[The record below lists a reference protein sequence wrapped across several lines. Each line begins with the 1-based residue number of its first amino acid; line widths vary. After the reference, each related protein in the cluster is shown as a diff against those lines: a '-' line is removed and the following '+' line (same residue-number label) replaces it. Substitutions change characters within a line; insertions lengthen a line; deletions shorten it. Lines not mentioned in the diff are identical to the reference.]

1 MHCTK
6 CGSSSIIRKGIAP
19 TITDQNRYRYN
30 CKQCGSNFY
39 VSMQVTIQQEI
50 TEEQSGLFTCF
61 DSEYQSEYD
70 QTVDVKQYSSV
81 DEDESDDPIDYE
93 EFPTSFIRDDAYVN
107 SLKSKTRLVITS
119 AQNNSELVDGFLDS
133 IKTFCA
139 HNDAGLIVIPLQYKK
154 PGIQDSFSYA
164 PEIVPYLIDNKIVF
178 RNHRIAICA
187 DLKLTPTAINPLSG
201 IDGFS
206 KGNTVI
212 VGHPQVQLKTLPRNM
227 DHKYPPIVSTTGSI
241 TKENYSRS
249 KAGIQAEHNHSYS
262 ALLLEFTEN
271 EYFIRHLN
279 YDDNHKGFYDLDK
292 WYDSGDVY
300 EGVEIDA
307 LITGD
312 THVRFHDK
320 EVYQAT
326 FGLGGIIDVLKPKH
340 WVIHDLL
347 DFATKS
353 HHTIKDPMANLGKR
367 KRRTDIVEDE
377 LQEAMYF
384 LTNNLPTGT
393 KAVVVGSNHD
403 MHLDQWLRYGDIKVD
418 PENAKIYH
426 YLWFLSCKFI
436 DDNET
441 DYAPPAFGLYFWDN
455 FKHLKEKVV
464 FLDERDT
471 FKLHGIELS
480 IHGANGTNG
489 ARGSINQYSKLP
501 DKTVTGHSHSP
512 SIMKGAYC
520 VGTSSVFDMPY
531 VRGASSWDHAH
542 CIIHPNGKRQMIFLR
557 NGKFKA

>member
-6 CGSSSIIRKGIAP
+6 CGSKSFIRKGIAP
-19 TITDQNRYRYN
+19 TSAEPNRYRYN

-39 VSMQVTIQQEI
+39 VSMQVTIQQDI
-50 TEEQSGLFTCF
+50 TEQQQSTLFNCFEEEYEVDQPVEQYAFA
-61 DSEYQSEYD
+61 EE
-70 QTVDVKQYSSV
+70 V
-81 DEDESDDPIDYE
+81 EAEDDPIDYE
-93 EFPTSFIRDDAYVN
+93 EFPTSFIRDDSYVN

-119 AQNNSELVDGFLDS
+119 AQNNTDLVDGFLDS
-133 IKTFCA
+133 IKTFCD
-139 HNDAGLIVIPLQYKK
+139 HNDAGLIVIPIQYKK
-154 PGIQDSFSYA
+154 PGSQENFSYA

-178 RNHRIAICA
+178 QKHRIAICA

-227 DHKYPPIVSTTGSI
+227 DHKYPPIVATTGSI

-249 KAGIQAEHNHSYS
+249 KTGIQAEHNHSYS
-262 ALLLEFTEN
+262 ALLVEFTEN

-279 YDDNHKGFYDLDK
+279 YDDANRGFYDLDK
-292 WYDSGDVY
+292 WYDNTGMVKD
-300 EGVEIDA
+300 GIGIDA
-307 LITGD
+307 IVTGD

-320 EVYQAT
+320 EVYRAT
-326 FGLGGIIDVLKPKH
+326 YSESGIINFLKPKY
-340 WVIHDLL
+340 WIVHDVL
-347 DFATKS
+347 DFNARS

-367 KRRTDIVEDE
+367 KRKTDIVEEE
-377 LQEAMYF
+377 LKEAMDF
-384 LTNNLPTGT
+384 IVNNLPNNCT
-393 KAVVVGSNHD
+393 AVIVGSNHD
-403 MHLDQWLRYGDIKVD
+403 MHLDQWLRYGDIKID

-426 YLWFLSCKFI
+426 YLWYLSCKFM

-441 DYAPPAFGLYFWDN
+441 DYAPPAFGLYFFDN
-455 FKHLKEKVV
+455 QSNRDDVV

-489 ARGSINQYSKLP
+489 ARGSINQYSRLP

-520 VGTSSVFDMPY
+520 VGTSSVFNMPY

-542 CIIHPNGKRQMIFLR
+542 CIIHRNGKRQMIFMR

>member
-6 CGSSSIIRKGIAP
+6 CGSSAIIRKGIAP
-19 TITDQNRYRYN
+19 TLSEPNRYRYN
-30 CKQCGSNFY
+30 CKQCESNFY
-39 VSMQVTIQQEI
+39 VSMQVTIQQDI
-50 TEEQSGLFTCF
+50 TEQQSSLFSCFEEEYEDVQPEQ
-61 DSEYQSEYD
+61 
-70 QTVDVKQYSSV
+70 QYSFVS
-81 DEDESDDPIDYE
+81 DEEQDDDPIDYE
-93 EFPTSFIRDDAYVN
+93 EFPTSFIRDESYIE
-107 SLKSKTRLVITS
+107 SLKKKTRLVITS
-119 AQNNSELVDGFLDS
+119 AQNNTELVDGFLDS
-133 IKTFCA
+133 IKTFCD
-139 HNDAGLIVIPLQYKK
+139 HNDAGLIVIPLNYKK
-154 PGIQDSFSYA
+154 LGVQDTFSYA
-164 PEIVPYLIDNKIVF
+164 SEIVPYLIDNKIVF
-178 RNHRIAICA
+178 HKHKIAICA

-241 TKENYSRS
+241 TVENYSRS
-249 KAGIQAEHNHSYS
+249 KTGIQAEFNHCYS

-279 YDDNHKGFYDLDK
+279 YDDANQGFYDLDK
-292 WYDSGDVY
+292 WYDNTGLVKKGI
-300 EGVEIDA
+300 EVDA
-307 LITGD
+307 IITGD

-326 FGLGGIIDVLKPKH
+326 YSENGIIDFLKPKY
-340 WVIHDLL
+340 WIVHDVL
-347 DFATKS
+347 DFNTRS
-353 HHTIKDPMANLGKR
+353 HHTIKDPMANIGKR
-367 KRRTDIVEDE
+367 KRNADIVEDE
-377 LQEAMYF
+377 LMEAMNF
-384 LTNNLPTGT
+384 IVNNLPNSCT
-393 KAVVVGSNHD
+393 AVIVGSNHD
-403 MHLDQWLRYGDIKVD
+403 MHLDQWLRYSDIKID

-426 YLWFLSCKFI
+426 YLWYLSCKFM
-436 DDNET
+436 DEHET
-441 DYAPPAFGLYFWDN
+441 VAPPAFGLYFFDKQSN
-455 FKHLKEKVV
+455 REDVI

-520 VGTSSVFDMPY
+520 VGTSSIFDMPY

-542 CIIHPNGKRQMIFLR
+542 CIIHRNGKRQMIFLR